1 MKDKLLLDARRLFR
15 FVAPAMAVLA
25 TGGCVTSLP
34 SPPGITQV
42 GPYEVRFGS
51 MVPAPVA
58 EIAEDPVGTLGKKAN
73 GMADSMF
80 TQPIDDPFIFSV
92 QANSWLQAFAGPN
105 KVSGEH
111 SGCNVED
118 TSFIRNGR
126 RCDHEG
132 CGRRFE
138 DTWNQKRSLAVAYG
152 PTGCSVCFL

>member
-1 MKDKLLLDARRLFR
+1 MKDKLLSDARRLFR
-15 FVAPAMAVLA
+15 FVAPAMAVIA
-25 TGGCVTSLP
+25 TGGCVTSQP
-34 SPPGITQV
+34 SPPGITQL

-105 KVSGEH
+105 KVSGAILD
-111 SGCNVED
+111 GQNYY
-118 TSFIRNGR
+118 RNALGAWNNPWDAVFALRGR
-126 RCDHEG
+126 
-132 CGRRFE
+132 
-138 DTWNQKRSLAVAYG
+138 
-152 PTGCSVCFL
+152 